1 MSPFWSVPS
10 IQRFSV
16 CSRDCAAV
24 TTVPSLT
31 IFSFSVTHKGT
42 LQWPPENIRPPQS
55 LASTNGTLFE
65 KSEVCPRI
73 TTEAGRS
80 PAQPS

>member
-10 IQRFSV
+10 SQRFSV
-16 CSRDCAAV
+16 CSRDRAAV

-42 LQWPPENIRPPQS
+42 LQWPPEYQ
-55 LASTNGTLFE
+55 ASAVPGIYE
-65 KSEVCPRI
+65 WDPV
-73 TTEAGRS
+73 
-80 PAQPS
+80 